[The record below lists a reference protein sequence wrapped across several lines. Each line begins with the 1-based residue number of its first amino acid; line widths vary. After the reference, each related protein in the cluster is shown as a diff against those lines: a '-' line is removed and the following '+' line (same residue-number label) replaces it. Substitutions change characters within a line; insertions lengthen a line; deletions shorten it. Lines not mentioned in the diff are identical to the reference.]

1 VEYPLTSIKCGDDE
15 MAGMW
20 VSIGYRSKDRKQHVL
35 HVVGGEEKSAQPVGR
50 TLVPIYFER
59 DDQSLSCYE
68 AADKISVTERSVAL
82 TLNKNGRVSLELP
95 KTVELVSEKPGRD
108 FKKARMMFLEM
119 QKRHSGEVIH
129 VANQTVQ
136 RTGASRSAR
145 KTKRTSSAAGS
156 RR

>member
-1 VEYPLTSIKCGDDE
+1 MQYHITQIKCGDDN
-15 MAGMW
+15 AGMW
-20 VSIGYRSKDRKQHVL
+20 VGIRYRSKDGESHDL
-35 HVVGGEEKSAQPVGR
+35 YIIGGEETSAQPVGR

-95 KTVELVSEKPGRD
+95 KTVEFISEKPRRD
-108 FKKARMMFLEM
+108 FKNARLMFVEM
-119 QKRHSGEVIH
+119 QKRHSGEVIQ
-129 VANQTVQ
+129 VTKTVQ

-145 KTKRTSSAAGS
+145 KAKRASSAAGG

>member
-1 VEYPLTSIKCGDDE
+1 MQYHIAQIKCGDDT
-15 MAGMW
+15 AGMW
-20 VSIGYRSKDRKQHVL
+20 VGIRYRSKDGESHDL
-35 HVVGGEEKSAQPVGR
+35 YIVGGEETSAQPVGR

-82 TLNKNGRVSLELP
+82 TLNRNGRVSLELP
-95 KTVELVSEKPGRD
+95 RTVEFLSEKPGGD
-108 FKKARMMFLEM
+108 FKKARMMFMEM

-136 RTGASRSAR
+136 RTGASRSAG